1 VSRTISLGGV
11 SSYCTPTTAITRSPT
26 TTRTPS

>member
-11 SSYCTPTTAITRSPT
+11 TLYHRWLCCFCKDF
-26 TTRTPS
+26 